1 MFRLLTLVTLI
12 LCWFSSVAQT
22 CSVVS
27 SDIVCKEELMSFDIT
42 ASGGIS
48 SMAWDMGDGNTSAQK
63 SFSHKYSVAGTKT
76 VKVIVKLNGGG
87 SCTAIKQI
95 TVYELPQF
103 KSRLKPDNI
112 YCLSQNRVCFIDSS
126 AGGDIGIN
134 LKKRIVLW
142 DDGNQTTTPN
152 PAIGNEV
159 CHTYSKIGTYKITI
173 ELTNDKDCKAKK
185 EFSITILP
193 DVIPKLGFSSLPG
206 CDSSLAIFEDL
217 TKKDTSEI
225 VGRIYDWGDGNKL
238 SNAAKTADHFY
249 KNPGNYKVTLTLVQ
263 KNGCRTS
270 KDTVV
275 TIFIKQIK
283 FNIYKD
289 AYKKCYG
296 DDFRF
301 EQHDSLKDA
310 YYLWK
315 IGPLGIEGKTIEV
328 KPELGKNLVQLTIN
342 YGGCFKTFK
351 YDSIEVVGI
360 KPTLTILNTVQCQN
374 RDTVYFCE
382 RDIRYGTK
390 RVSFLWDF
398 GDDAASKCT
407 TSYKNNANVKSNC
420 NYSTDSIGKH
430 LYVNGICRTWKL
442 TIIDRDNGCNI
453 EREGVVNIK
462 KPDKIQF
469 SYTVD
474 RKCRGNKYDYAV
486 NFSSSLC
493 SATEI
498 KVNFDSACGR
508 NGFGYFS
515 PVNTYSKTCNKD
527 GWVTVGFSVKHGNK
541 KVYRTICDTTDYY
554 IDPSRECF
562 DTIWY
567 HNWFQLM
574 TEPLANFNIKGKC
587 INSEIQPVIKDSI
600 QKNISFTFW
609 KWGDDSKVDTV
620 FMLPGDTSIK
630 PPKHRYKKSGI
641 YNVTFYIENKNR
653 CYEIYNKP
661 VMVGFESSID
671 FDSIICPGEEVIFKE
686 KLNYLYD
693 GTDYWHNAQRKQD
706 NKENFK
712 WNFDD
717 GRGFMNDT
725 AMPKIKFSISGIY
738 NIRLAAKDSSNCMD
752 TVSKKL
758 FIGGV
763 KAGIKAI
770 TKKIICNDILQF
782 FDSSSVDFVADRI
795 IKYYWEFGDQRN
807 PSYLVDPYHYYKSY
821 GQFIIFHRVENTM
834 GCKDSAY
841 ITIKIEG
848 PEPKFDIISDTVGC
862 VPFTGVFK
870 NTSIKAKDYIW
881 YFGDSA
887 KSVLSTTQDTNVK
900 FTYTKPGIYYIY
912 LFGSD
917 SVVNPNTGNSIH
929 FCSTTFPDTSS
940 LKPAIRRVVVLP
952 IPKADFIVDSVLCA
966 GQPLLVTDNS
976 DSIYTRYKWVI
987 YNKDSLETT
996 DKSASLDVND
1006 TGNYTIKYTPFY
1018 TPKGPYQRY
1027 CFDTTSKVVKV
1038 TQVIAALDYVKDNLC
1053 PVYTFT
1059 NKSKGYSAIKWD
1071 LGHAASGDENNIRY
1085 ENSVTHNYLP
1095 DTGTFYPCLFVESK
1109 YGCRDTVCAEFKISF
1124 TIKAIF
1130 SNVFT
1135 PDNDDNL
1142 NDAFDIVLE
1151 NAEEYNLSIYNR
1163 WGQLVYFSDK
1173 DGIRN
1178 DGINW
1183 TGKAINT
1190 GLNCP
1195 EGTYFYLFKYKFKCE
1210 DKKREAHGT
1219 VTLIRD

>member
-1 MFRLLTLVTLI
+1 MI
-12 LCWFSSVAQT
+12 
-22 CSVVS
+22 
-27 SDIVCKEELMSFDIT
+27 
-42 ASGGIS
+42 
-48 SMAWDMGDGNTSAQK
+48 
-63 SFSHKYSVAGTKT
+63 
-76 VKVIVKLNGGG
+76 
-87 SCTAIKQI
+87 
-95 TVYELPQF
+95 
-103 KSRLKPDNI
+103 
-112 YCLSQNRVCFIDSS
+112 
-126 AGGDIGIN
+126 
-134 LKKRIVLW
+134 
-142 DDGNQTTTPN
+142 
-152 PAIGNEV
+152 
-159 CHTYSKIGTYKITI
+159 
-173 ELTNDKDCKAKK
+173 
-185 EFSITILP
+185 
-193 DVIPKLGFSSLPG
+193 
-206 CDSSLAIFEDL
+206 
-217 TKKDTSEI
+217 
-225 VGRIYDWGDGNKL
+225 
-238 SNAAKTADHFY
+238 
-249 KNPGNYKVTLTLVQ
+249 
-263 KNGCRTS
+263 
-270 KDTVV
+270 
-275 TIFIKQIK
+275 
-283 FNIYKD
+283 
-289 AYKKCYG
+289 
-296 DDFRF
+296 
-301 EQHDSLKDA
+301 
-310 YYLWK
+310 
-315 IGPLGIEGKTIEV
+315 
-328 KPELGKNLVQLTIN
+328 
-342 YGGCFKTFK
+342 
-351 YDSIEVVGI
+351 
-360 KPTLTILNTVQCQN
+360 
-374 RDTVYFCE
+374 
-382 RDIRYGTK
+382 
-390 RVSFLWDF
+390 
-398 GDDAASKCT
+398 
-407 TSYKNNANVKSNC
+407 
-420 NYSTDSIGKH
+420 
-430 LYVNGICRTWKL
+430 
-442 TIIDRDNGCNI
+442 
-453 EREGVVNIK
+453 
-462 KPDKIQF
+462 
-469 SYTVD
+469 
-474 RKCRGNKYDYAV
+474 
-486 NFSSSLC
+486 
-493 SATEI
+493 
-498 KVNFDSACGR
+498 
-508 NGFGYFS
+508 
-515 PVNTYSKTCNKD
+515 
-527 GWVTVGFSVKHGNK
+527 
-541 KVYRTICDTTDYY
+541 
-554 IDPSRECF
+554 
-562 DTIWY
+562 
-567 HNWFQLM
+567 
-574 TEPLANFNIKGKC
+574 
-587 INSEIQPVIKDSI
+587 
-600 QKNISFTFW
+600 
-609 KWGDDSKVDTV
+609 
-620 FMLPGDTSIK
+620 
-630 PPKHRYKKSGI
+630 
-641 YNVTFYIENKNR
+641 
-653 CYEIYNKP
+653 
-661 VMVGFESSID
+661 
-671 FDSIICPGEEVIFKE
+671 
-686 KLNYLYD
+686 
-693 GTDYWHNAQRKQD
+693 
-706 NKENFK
+706 
-712 WNFDD
+712 
-717 GRGFMNDT
+717 DT

-758 FIGGV
+758 FVGGV

-917 SVVNPNTGNSIH
+917 SVVNPNTSNSIH

-952 IPKADFIVDSVLCA
+952 IPKVDFIVDSVLCA

-987 YNKDSLETT
+987 YNTDSIETT
-996 DKSASLDVND
+996 DKSAGLDVND

-1038 TQVIAALDYVKDNLC
+1038 TQVNAELYFVKDNLC

-1059 NKSKGYSAIKWD
+1059 NKSTGYNAIKWD

-1095 DTGTFYPCLFVESK
+1095 DTGTFYPCLFAESK
-1109 YGCRDTVCAEFKISF
+1109 YGCRDTVCAEIKINF
-1124 TIKAIF
+1124 NLKAIF

-1151 NAEEYNLSIYNR
+1151 NAEQYNLSIYNR